1 MKNIDWQN
9 NFALFRGAVAPMK
22 RMNDN
27 LLEYFSTNPA
37 WKIRAN
43 CPSGI
48 RLIFDTDAVKLEI
61 IAAFGDAAR
70 QIFTTDVEVD
80 GKLTTFD
87 GTGPHTLDLATGKKR
102 VVIYP
107 PHLAVL
113 NDFQIKVN
121 QSAMVEAVTENRPKL
136 LICADSIMQGM
147 TCSSPARASV
157 VLAANALDM
166 DLHNTSV
173 GGAVMKEL
181 TARETLKLS
190 SRTQDIIVL
199 ALGCNNAAQGTDP
212 ELFRQETAGAMKLLA
227 EFPGKALVITPIPAL
242 TVDAEKLEF
251 YRQIIRDEKQKYPR
265 IALLEGTSF
274 YPAEAELFVDGVH
287 PNDEGMQI
295 YAQAI
300 VKAIQTD
307 VLSN

>member
-1 MKNIDWQN
+1 
-9 NFALFRGAVAPMK
+9 
-22 RMNDN
+22 
-27 LLEYFSTNPA
+27 
-37 WKIRAN
+37 
-43 CPSGI
+43 
-48 RLIFDTDAVKLEI
+48 
-61 IAAFGDAAR
+61 
-70 QIFTTDVEVD
+70 
-80 GKLTTFD
+80 
-87 GTGPHTLDLATGKKR
+87 
-102 VVIYP
+102 
-107 PHLAVL
+107 
-113 NDFQIKVN
+113 
-121 QSAMVEAVTENRPKL
+121 
-136 LICADSIMQGM
+136 MQGM

-181 TARETLKLS
+181 TARETLKFS
-190 SRTQDIIVL
+190 SSDKDIIVL

-307 VLSN
+307 VLPD